1 MKKYKYF
8 SVFIISLFLMQIL
21 SLSAFANSSWRWIS
35 ETRPYDVLPWVAI
48 GTLIIEAISI
58 IYFAK
63 VEKKFLTF
71 IVVTLANLLSFA
83 APYLFIWIVP
93 SAPGGYTFEMTMEN
107 LPFYTIGFLYYIIT
121 ILVELPVVCF
131 SLLKYTSSTKKFIIT
146 VIGSNIVT
154 TILVA
159 VIERLVCVGHW

>member
-35 ETRPYDVLPWVAI
+35 ETRPYDVLPWVVI
-48 GTLIIEAISI
+48 GTLLIETASI
-58 IYFAK
+58 VFFAK
-63 VEKKFLTF
+63 IKEGFKVFAF
-71 IVVTLANLLSFA
+71 VTIANLLSFA

-93 SAPGGYTFEMTMEN
+93 TAPGGYTFEMMLEN
-107 LPFYTIGFLYYIIT
+107 TPFYTIGFLYYIIT